1 MEYLLKASAV
11 IVLMYLC
18 FHLILKKETFFEHNR
33 WFLLTGLLLAI
44 VFPFIV
50 IPVYIPIEPLATQT
64 TTFIPSTPSSFGTI
78 AQPEVVFDWF
88 KLIPILYSIGLSVFL
103 IQFVVQFGSLVFLLL
118 KNPKQK
124 EQRFTYVI
132 VNTKISP
139 FSFFKWIVYNPDS
152 YKEEELQLIL
162 AHEKVHV
169 NQLHSIDIL
178 LTQLACVVFWFNPLI
193 WLYRKE
199 VRQNLEY
206 IADFKSQNNSNA
218 KKDYQH
224 LLLKTSVANHD
235 TILSNNFYNSSIK
248 KRILMLNK
256 SRSDRKNQW
265 KYVLMLPLLAG
276 LLISMN
282 TETVYIETETLSI
295 NSEDSSQFE
304 VSKNTSDAELNAMT
318 KTIANKG
325 GTLVFTKIKRND
337 ANELTNIFLK
347 LNNHSYGGGD
357 SNNTINSFIIYKEW
371 FGDKGGFV
379 GRIEGATLHFE
390 NADLIKDAEKTN
402 ALQNRAIKAILKRG
416 IQNEDDYKR
425 FQQQHA
431 RYNNKA
437 NDEQTKPKD
446 SIISQGIML
455 KFTNQM
461 NDKRL
466 EEFKTLL
473 KSRGVQMKIKRINR
487 NQENKIS
494 NLNIEF
500 KSKNNTA
507 NYKAKNE
514 HGIRP
519 FNFEM
524 TDKTF
529 GISNLKEEVQIEETI
544 MVYNSEK
551 STSGDSQNDTLYFK
565 IAKQKTHTND
575 SIYFS
580 IDSTVVENLSKVKSD
595 HYYEGD
601 KTLKINNIS
610 EEIIIHQPQ
619 KAYKNITYQSNK
631 NPKPLVIVNGKE
643 VSSDYLKSISAEI
656 IESMTILKGEKAI
669 NQYGEKGENGV
680 IELTTKESA
689 IITKKDNPLQI
700 TRSELTSITFI
711 DDEDASKNASIAYI
725 SKYTTDDVLASHK
738 VNLEN
743 IGISVNYSKLK
754 RNKVGDITSIK
765 ISLDDG
771 EGSKTSAT
779 WKVNDG
785 IPNIEYG
792 KSEGKLITRT
802 KQK

>member
-11 IVLMYLC
+11 IALLYFC
-18 FHLILKKETFFEHNR
+18 FYFFLKNETFFQHNR
-33 WFLLTGLLLAI
+33 WFLLTGLLLALI
-44 VFPFIV
+44 FPLIV
-50 IPVYIPIEPLATQT
+50 IPVYITVEPTTTQT
-64 TTFIPSTPSSFGTI
+64 TTFIASSTSNFVSTT
-78 AQPEVVFDWF
+78 PEAPFDWF
-88 KLIPILYSIGLSVFL
+88 KLIPILYITGLIAFT
-103 IQFVVQFGSLVFLLL
+103 IQFVFQFGSLVLLLL
-118 KNPKQK
+118 KHPKHKQ
-124 EQRFTYVI
+124 QRFTYVI
-132 VNTKISP
+132 VDNKISP
-139 FSFFKWIVYNPDS
+139 FSFFKWIVYNPQS
-152 YKEEELQLIL
+152 YEAEELDLIL
-162 AHEKVHV
+162 THEKVHA
-169 NQLHSIDIL
+169 NQWHSIDIL
-178 LTQLACVVFWFNPLI
+178 LTQLACTLFWFNPLI

-199 VRQNLEY
+199 IRQNLEY
-206 IADFKSQNNSNA
+206 IADSQAQALSNTQ
-218 KKDYQH
+218 KRYQH

-235 TILSNNFYNSSIK
+235 TLLTNSFYNSSIK

-256 SRSDRKNQW
+256 SRSNKKNQL
-265 KYVLMLPLLAG
+265 KYLLMLPLLAG
-276 LLISMN
+276 LLMSMN

-295 NSEDSSQFE
+295 NSEDNSQFE

-318 KTIANKG
+318 KAIANKG

-425 FQQQHA
+425 FQQQRA
-431 RYNNKA
+431 RYNNKT
-437 NDEQTKPKD
+437 NNEQTKPKD
-446 SIISQGIML
+446 SIISQDIKL

-507 NYKAKNE
+507 NHKAKNE
-514 HGIRP
+514 DGIRP

-524 TDKTF
+524 TDKKF
-529 GISNLKEEVQIEETI
+529 GISNLQEEVQIEETI
-544 MVYNSEK
+544 MVYNLK
-551 STSGDSQNDTLYFK
+551 DSSSDEILNDTLYYK
-565 IAKQKTHTND
+565 IVKPNTNTND

-580 IDSTVVENLSKVKSD
+580 IDSSEVKGLSKVKSD
-595 HYYEGD
+595 LYYEGG
-601 KTLKINNIS
+601 KTLKIDNIS
-610 EEIIIHQPQ
+610 EAIIIHQPQ
-619 KAYKNITYQSNK
+619 NTYKNITYQSNN
-631 NPKPLVIVNGKE
+631 NPKPLVVVNGKE

-656 IESMTILKGEKAI
+656 IESMTVLKGEKAI
-669 NQYGEKGENGV
+669 NQYGEKGKNGV
-680 IELTTKESA
+680 IELTTKENV

-711 DDEDASKNASIAYI
+711 DDEDSSKNASIAYI
-725 SKYTTDDVLASHK
+725 SKYTTDDVLDSHK
-738 VNLEN
+738 ANLEN
-743 IGISVNYSKLK
+743 IGISVKYSKLK
-754 RNKVGDITSIK
+754 RNKAGDITSIK

>member
-11 IVLMYLC
+11 IAIMYVC
-18 FHLILKKETFFEHNR
+18 FYFFLRKETFFEHNR
-33 WFLLTGLLLAI
+33 WFLLSGLLLAL
-44 VFPFIV
+44 VFPLII
-50 IPVYIPIEPLATQT
+50 IPVYIPIEPIAIQETAFIQTLPSTFVTQT
-64 TTFIPSTPSSFGTI
+64 
-78 AQPEVVFDWF
+78 QPEVAFDWF
-88 KLIPILYSIGLSVFL
+88 KLIPILYGIGLSVFL
-103 IQFVVQFGSLVFLLL
+103 IQFVLQFGSLVLLLL
-118 KNPKQK
+118 KNPKHK
-124 EQRFTYVI
+124 ERHFTYVI

-139 FSFFKWIVYNPDS
+139 FSFFKWIIYNPNS

-169 NQLHSIDIL
+169 NQLHSIDTL

-206 IADFKSQNNSNA
+206 IADFKSQNSSST

-265 KYVLMLPLLAG
+265 KYVLMLPLLTG

-295 NSEDSSQFE
+295 NSEDSTQFE

-325 GTLVFTKIKRND
+325 GTLVFTKVKRND

-347 LNNHSYGGGD
+347 LNNHSYGGGN

-402 ALQNRAIKAILKRG
+402 TLQNRAIKAILKRG

-431 RYNNKA
+431 RYNNKT

-446 SIISQGIML
+446 SIISQGIKL

-507 NYKAKNE
+507 NHKAKNE
-514 HGIRP
+514 DGIRP

-524 TDKTF
+524 TDKKF
-529 GISNLKEEVQIEETI
+529 GISNLQEEVQIEETI
-544 MVYNSEK
+544 MVYNLK
-551 STSGDSQNDTLYFK
+551 DSSSDEILNDTLYYK
-565 IAKQKTHTND
+565 IVKPNTNTND

-580 IDSTVVENLSKVKSD
+580 IDSSEVKRLSKVKSD
-595 HYYEGD
+595 LYYEGG

-643 VSSDYLKSISAEI
+643 VSSDYLKSMSAEI
-656 IESMTILKGEKAI
+656 IESMTVLKDEKAI
-669 NQYGEKGENGV
+669 NKYGEKGKNGV
-680 IELTTKESA
+680 IELITKES
-689 IITKKDNPLQI
+689 INLSKKDKPLQI
-700 TRSELTSITFI
+700 TRSELTNITFI
-711 DDEDASKNASIAYI
+711 DDEDSSKNASIAYI
-725 SKYTTDDVLASHK
+725 SKYTTDDVLDSHK
-738 VNLEN
+738 ANLEN

-754 RNKVGDITSIK
+754 RNKSGDITSIK
-765 ISLDDG
+765 ISLEDG
-771 EGSKTSAT
+771 KGFKSSAT
-779 WKVNDG
+779 WKVTDG
-785 IPNIEYG
+785 IPNIEFG
-792 KSEGKLITRT
+792 KSEGTLIART
-802 KQK
+802 KG

>member
-18 FHLILKKETFFEHNR
+18 FHLFLKQETFFEHNR

-78 AQPEVVFDWF
+78 AQPEVAFDWF
-88 KLIPILYSIGLSVFL
+88 KLIPILYGIGLSVFL
-103 IQFVVQFGSLVFLLL
+103 IQFVLQFGSLVFLLL
-118 KNPKQK
+118 KNPKHK
-124 EQRFTYVI
+124 ERHFTYVI

-178 LTQLACVVFWFNPLI
+178 LTQLACVAFWFNPLI

-256 SRSDRKNQW
+256 SRSHKSNQF
-265 KYVLMLPLLAG
+265 KYLLILPLLAG
-276 LLISMN
+276 LLMSMN
-282 TETVYIETETLSI
+282 TETIYVETAPVTSKTSANQEKIITIITKNSKDSELEKIKTAFKRKEIDFQIHNLKRNSHDEITSITVKLPGSTFESI
-295 NSEDSSQFE
+295 NDKAIE
-304 VSKNTSDAELNAMT
+304 A
-318 KTIANKG
+318 
-325 GTLVFTKIKRND
+325 
-337 ANELTNIFLK
+337 FL
-347 LNNHSYGGGD
+347 
-357 SNNTINSFIIYKEW
+357 IYKEL
-371 FGDKGGFV
+371 F
-379 GRIEGATLHFE
+379 EE
-390 NADLIKDAEKTN
+390 NASFIGRYGNGVFNMDSLLKAQKSNEISGSFSTRVNNLLSQHSLLSRPTTTKLSKIIQVHFTKDITTDGINAIKKRLQSKNVTMLIKQLERN
-402 ALQNRAIKAILKRG
+402 S
-416 IQNEDDYKR
+416 
-425 FQQQHA
+425 
-431 RYNNKA
+431 
-437 NDEQTKPKD
+437 NDEISEISIDFVTKNGPINYSSKD
-446 SIISQGIML
+446 KNGITPFYFKMEKDGSAKVGAL
-455 KFTNQM
+455 K
-461 NDKRL
+461 
-466 EEFKTLL
+466 
-473 KSRGVQMKIKRINR
+473 
-487 NQENKIS
+487 
-494 NLNIEF
+494 
-500 KSKNNTA
+500 
-507 NYKAKNE
+507 
-514 HGIRP
+514 
-519 FNFEM
+519 
-524 TDKTF
+524 
-529 GISNLKEEVQIEETI
+529 KEEHVEETI

-551 STSGDSQNDTLYFK
+551 STSDDHSNDTLYFK
-565 IAKQKTHTND
+565 IANQKTHTND

-595 HYYEGD
+595 HYYEGG

-643 VSSDYLKSISAEI
+643 VSSDYLKSMSAEI
-656 IESMTILKGEKAI
+656 IESMTVLKDEKAI
-669 NQYGEKGENGV
+669 NKYGEKGKNGV
-680 IELTTKESA
+680 IELITKES
-689 IITKKDNPLQI
+689 INLLKKDKPLQI
-700 TRSELTSITFI
+700 TRSELTNITFI
-711 DDEDASKNASIAYI
+711 DDEDSSKNASIAYI
-725 SKYTTDDVLASHK
+725 SKYTTDDVLDSHK
-738 VNLEN
+738 ANLEN

-754 RNKVGDITSIK
+754 RNTSGDITSIK
-765 ISLDDG
+765 ISLEDG
-771 EGSKTSAT
+771 KGFKSSAT
-779 WKVNDG
+779 WKVTDG
-785 IPNIEYG
+785 IPNIEFG
-792 KSEGKLITRT
+792 KSEGTLIART
-802 KQK
+802 KG